1 MRARMLHVSM
11 LHVSMLR
18 SSTVR
23 RVACA
28 VAALIALVFAA
39 APAVAQQ
46 SSVSASA
53 PAVARSRA
61 VEANA
66 AEMVRLV
73 NELRA
78 REARLLAELAAT
90 PETEL
95 GSRRLIEQQLARTA
109 REAFAVMSVIESR
122 CLEQR
127 VAAPRGHIGV
137 TIDNEGVVRD
147 GRITESRAVVASVEP
162 GSPAATAGLQAGDR
176 LLHIGGRDF
185 SNGMPRLGDIL
196 EPGRRIVVRIQRD
209 GLERD
214 VAVIVGQGTPRMD
227 PACPEYERVMQPLR
241 MGTMARVW
249 VRDTSDGEGN
259 RVITMMPAPRATVRG
274 TPTPPQAPSAP
285 TVVSPVPPAPPAA
298 PPTPG
303 VYVFGYTRGATSEFA
318 YYNGA
323 QLRQLD
329 DDWRNVLGI
338 RSGTEGVLVNEVAP
352 GSAAAAAGLR
362 SGDVIV
368 SVDGTAATSPLVVV
382 RLLSLEDRPESR
394 LRVIRAR
401 DTRTVVITRG
411 AAPRE

>member
-1 MRARMLHVSM
+1 MRALAYR
-11 LHVSMLR
+11 
-18 SSTVR
+18 TT
-23 RVACA
+23 
-28 VAALIALVFAA
+28 ALLALVA

-46 SSVSASA
+46 TTVNATS
-53 PAVARSRA
+53 PTMARTRA

-66 AEMVRLV
+66 EEMVRLV

-78 REARLLAELAAT
+78 REARLLRELAAT
-90 PETEL
+90 PESEAGT
-95 GSRRLIEQQLARTA
+95 RRNIEQQLARTA

-127 VAAPRGHIGV
+127 ISPPRGHLGV
-137 TIDNEGVVRD
+137 TIDNEGMIRD
-147 GRITESRAVVASVEP
+147 GRIVQYVASIASVEP

-176 LLHIGGRDF
+176 LISVAGRDF
-185 SNGMPRLGDIL
+185 SGGMPRLGDVL

-209 GLERD
+209 GLERE
-214 VAVIVGQGTPRMD
+214 VPVVVGQGTPRMD

-241 MGTMARVW
+241 MGTIARVW
-249 VRDTSDGEGN
+249 VRDTSDGDGN
-259 RVITMMPAPRATVRG
+259 RVITMLPTPRAPLLRS
-274 TPTPPQAPSAP
+274 PTPPAAP
-285 TVVSPVPPAPPAA
+285 TPATAAVAPTPPTPPAA

-329 DDWRNVLGI
+329 DDWRSVLGI

-352 GSAAAAAGLR
+352 GSAAAAAGLK
-362 SGDVIV
+362 SGDVIL
-368 SVDGTAATSPLVVV
+368 SVDGTVATSPLVVV
-382 RLLSLEDRPESR
+382 RLLSLDDRDETR
-394 LRVIRAR
+394 LRVVRAR
-401 DTRTVVITRG
+401 DTRTVVFKRG

>member
-1 MRARMLHVSM
+1 MRALAYRTM
-11 LHVSMLR
+11 
-18 SSTVR
+18 
-23 RVACA
+23 
-28 VAALIALVFAA
+28 ALLALVA

-46 SSVSASA
+46 TTVNATS
-53 PAVARSRA
+53 PTMARTRA

-66 AEMVRLV
+66 EEMVRLV

-78 REARLLAELAAT
+78 REARLLRELAAT
-90 PETEL
+90 PESEAGT
-95 GSRRLIEQQLARTA
+95 RRNIEQQLARTA

-127 VAAPRGHIGV
+127 ISPPRGHLGV
-137 TIDNEGVVRD
+137 TIDNEGMIRD
-147 GRITESRAVVASVEP
+147 GRIVEYVASIASVEP

-176 LLHIGGRDF
+176 LISVAGRDF
-185 SNGMPRLGDIL
+185 SGGMPRLGDVL

-209 GLERD
+209 GLERE
-214 VAVIVGQGTPRMD
+214 VPVVVGQGTPRMD

-241 MGTMARVW
+241 MGTIARVW
-249 VRDTSDGEGN
+249 VRDTSDGDGN
-259 RVITMMPAPRATVRG
+259 RVITMLPTPRAPLLRS
-274 TPTPPQAPSAP
+274 PTPPAAP
-285 TVVSPVPPAPPAA
+285 TPATAAVAPTPPTPPAA

-329 DDWRNVLGI
+329 DDWRSVLGI

-352 GSAAAAAGLR
+352 GSAAAAAGLK
-362 SGDVIV
+362 SGDVIL
-368 SVDGTAATSPLVVV
+368 SVDGTVATSPLVVV
-382 RLLSLEDRPESR
+382 RLLSLDDRDETR
-394 LRVIRAR
+394 LRVVRAR
-401 DTRTVVITRG
+401 DTRTVVFKRG

>member
-1 MRARMLHVSM
+1 MRAHLMTNVP
-11 LHVSMLR
+11 LR
-18 SSTVR
+18 TMTL
-23 RVACA
+23 AAA
-28 VAALIALVFAA
+28 VLASLAAL
-39 APAVAQQ
+39 PVAGTTQQ
-46 SSVSASA
+46 TSVTASA
-53 PAVARSRA
+53 PAAARSRA
-61 VEANA
+61 AEANA
-66 AEMVRLV
+66 EEMVRLV

-78 REARLLAELAAT
+78 REARLLRELQAT
-90 PETEL
+90 PDGEL
-95 GSRRLIEQQLARTA
+95 GTRRNLELQLARTA
-109 REAFAVMSVIESR
+109 REAFAVMSVIEAR

-127 VAAPRGHIGV
+127 VSAPRGHLGV
-137 TIDNEGVVRD
+137 TIDNDMDVRD
-147 GRITESRAVVASVEP
+147 GRVMRSVASIASVEP

-176 LLHIGGRDF
+176 LMQIAGRDF
-185 SNGMPRLGDIL
+185 SNGMPRLGDVL

-214 VAVIVGQGTPRMD
+214 FAVVVGEGTPRMD
-227 PACPEYERVMQPLR
+227 PACPEYERLMQPLR

-249 VRDTSDGEGN
+249 VRDTADTEGI
-259 RVITMMPAPRATVRG
+259 RTVTVLPARRPPSASSS
-274 TPTPPQAPSAP
+274 TPPTS
-285 TVVSPVPPAPPAA
+285 PAA

-362 SGDVIV
+362 GGDVIV
-368 SVDGTAATSPLVVV
+368 TVDGTAATSPLVVV
-382 RLLSLEDRPESR
+382 RLLSLDDRPESR

-401 DTRTVVITRG
+401 GTRTVVITRG
-411 AAPRE
+411 AAPQPLPRQ

>member
-1 MRARMLHVSM
+1 MRARVLTHVP
-11 LHVSMLR
+11 LR
-18 SSTVR
+18 TMT
-23 RVACA
+23 
-28 VAALIALVFAA
+28 LAA
-39 APAVAQQ
+39 AVLAPLAVLPQALRAQQ
-46 SSVSASA
+46 TSVSASA
-53 PAVARSRA
+53 PAAARSRA
-61 VEANA
+61 AEANA
-66 AEMVRLV
+66 EEMVRLV

-78 REARLLAELAAT
+78 REARLLRELQAT
-90 PETEL
+90 PEGEL
-95 GSRRLIEQQLARTA
+95 GTRRNLELQLARTA
-109 REAFAVMSVIESR
+109 REAFAVMSVIEGR

-127 VAAPRGHIGV
+127 VSAPRGHLGV
-137 TIDNEGVVRD
+137 TIDNDMDVRD
-147 GRITESRAVVASVEP
+147 GRVMRSVASIASVEP

-176 LLHIGGRDF
+176 LIQIAGRDF
-185 SNGMPRLGDIL
+185 ASGMPRLGDVL

-214 VAVIVGQGTPRMD
+214 VPVVVGEGTPRMD

-241 MGTMARVW
+241 MGTIARVW
-249 VRDTSDGEGN
+249 VRDTADNDGI
-259 RVITMMPAPRATVRG
+259 RTVTVLPSRRPPSAASPVAPAAPKPPPVTAT
-274 TPTPPQAPSAP
+274 TTPP
-285 TVVSPVPPAPPAA
+285 TPPAA

-362 SGDVIV
+362 GGDVIV

-382 RLLSLEDRPESR
+382 RLLSLDDRPESR

-401 DTRTVVITRG
+401 DTRTVTITRAG
-411 AAPRE
+411 VPAPRE